1 MTLNIQILNLIFNR
15 RLTMNIENF
24 NEKYD
29 REYTEQAVEIYKYA
43 KFDNWFKV
51 LKDIFSYTHNAIYS
65 GGKEFHIIF
74 SNKCNSE
81 KIKITVTNRL
91 NDLLVTYE
99 TSDMSFVKVFPNLV
113 ENEIFYSLEETYYY
127 LMVFL
132 EIITDYSKFTPLAL
146 PELIDKKKKKINWL
160 HATRYIA
167 GIKYHYK
174 EV

>member
-1 MTLNIQILNLIFNR
+1 MN
-15 RLTMNIENF
+15 NIENF

-29 REYTEQAVEIYKYA
+29 RNYTEEAMAIYKYN
-43 KFDNWFKV
+43 KFENWFKL

-65 GGKEFHIIF
+65 GGKEFYIIF

-99 TSDMSFVKVFPNLV
+99 TSDMNFVKIFPNLV
-113 ENEIFYSLEETYYY
+113 KNEIFDSLEEVYYY
-127 LMVFL
+127 LMDFF
-132 EIITDYSKFTPLAL
+132 EIIADYSKFTPLEL
-146 PELIDKKKKKINWL
+146 PKMLDVKKKKINWL
-160 HATRYIA
+160 RATRYI
-167 GIKYHYK
+167 GNIKYHYK

>member
-1 MTLNIQILNLIFNR
+1 MN
-15 RLTMNIENF
+15 NIENF

-29 REYTEQAVEIYKYA
+29 RNYIEDAVERYRYD
-43 KFDNWFKV
+43 KFENWFKL

-99 TSDMSFVKVFPNLV
+99 TSDMNFVKVFPNLV
-113 ENEIFYSLEETYYY
+113 KNEVFYSLDEVYYY
-127 LMVFL
+127 LMEVF
-132 EIITDYSKFTPLAL
+132 EIISDYSKFTPL
-146 PELIDKKKKKINWL
+146 ELLKMLDVKKKEVNFL
-160 HATRYIA
+160 RATSYIA
-167 GIKYHYK
+167 SIKYRYK

>member
-1 MTLNIQILNLIFNR
+1 
-15 RLTMNIENF
+15 MNVENF

-29 REYTEQAVEIYKYA
+29 RYYVEDAIGRYKYD
-43 KFDNWFKV
+43 KFKNWFNV

-65 GGKEFHIIF
+65 GGREFHIIF

-91 NDLLVTYE
+91 NDLLVTADI
-99 TSDMSFVKVFPNLV
+99 TDKNFISFLPDFLN
-113 ENEIFYSLEETYYY
+113 NEVFYSLDDIYYF
-127 LMVFL
+127 LMDVL
-132 EIITDYSKFTPLAL
+132 KIITDYAKFTPLAL
-146 PELIDKKKKKINWL
+146 PKMLDVKKKEVNYL
-160 HATRYIA
+160 RATRYIA

>member
-1 MTLNIQILNLIFNR
+1 
-15 RLTMNIENF
+15 MNVKNF

-29 REYTEQAVEIYKYA
+29 RDYVEEAVAIYKYN
-43 KFDNWFKV
+43 KFENWFKL

-65 GGKEFHIIF
+65 DGKEFHIIF

-91 NDLLVTYE
+91 NDFLVTSE
-99 TSDMSFVKVFPNLV
+99 ITDKNFILTFPWLLKNEVFD
-113 ENEIFYSLEETYYY
+113 SLDETYYY
-127 LMVFL
+127 LMDVL
-132 EIITDYSKFTPLAL
+132 KIITDYAKFIPLAL
-146 PELIDKKKKKINWL
+146 PKMLDVKKKEVNYL
-160 HATRYIA
+160 RATRYIA

>member
-1 MTLNIQILNLIFNR
+1 
-15 RLTMNIENF
+15 MNVENF

-29 REYTEQAVEIYKYA
+29 RDYVEEAVAIYKYN
-43 KFDNWFKV
+43 KFENWFKL

-91 NDLLVTYE
+91 NDFLVTSE
-99 TSDMSFVKVFPNLV
+99 ITDKNFILTFPWLLKNEVFD
-113 ENEIFYSLEETYYY
+113 SLDETYYY
-127 LMVFL
+127 LMDVL
-132 EIITDYSKFTPLAL
+132 KIITDYAKFTPLAL
-146 PELIDKKKKKINWL
+146 PKMLDVKKKEVNYL
-160 HATRYIA
+160 RATRYIA

-174 EV
+174 EVKEDEL

>member
-1 MTLNIQILNLIFNR
+1 
-15 RLTMNIENF
+15 MNVENF

-29 REYTEQAVEIYKYA
+29 RYYVEDAIGRYKYD
-43 KFDNWFKV
+43 KFKNWFNV

-65 GGKEFHIIF
+65 GGREFHIIF

-91 NDLLVTYE
+91 NDLLVTADI
-99 TSDMSFVKVFPNLV
+99 TDKNFISFLPDFLN
-113 ENEIFYSLEETYYY
+113 NEVFYSLDDIYYF
-127 LMVFL
+127 LMDVL
-132 EIITDYSKFTPLAL
+132 KIITDYAKFTPLAL
-146 PELIDKKKKKINWL
+146 PKMLDVKKKEVNYL
-160 HATRYIA
+160 CATRYIA

>member
-1 MTLNIQILNLIFNR
+1 
-15 RLTMNIENF
+15 MNIENF

-43 KFDNWFKV
+43 KFENWFKL

-74 SNKCNSE
+74 SNKCNSG

-99 TSDMSFVKVFPNLV
+99 TSDMNFVKTFPNLV
-113 ENEIFYSLEETYYY
+113 KNEIFDSLDEVYYY
-127 LMVFL
+127 LMDFL
-132 EIITDYSKFTPLAL
+132 EIITDYSKFIPLAL
-146 PELIDKKKKKINWL
+146 PKMLDVKKKEVNYL
-160 HATRYIA
+160 RATRYIA
-167 GIKYHYK
+167 SIKYHYK
-174 EV
+174 EL

>member
-1 MTLNIQILNLIFNR
+1 MN
-15 RLTMNIENF
+15 NIENF

-29 REYTEQAVEIYKYA
+29 RNYTEEAMAIYKYN
-43 KFDNWFKV
+43 KFENWFKL

-65 GGKEFHIIF
+65 GGKEFYIIF

-99 TSDMSFVKVFPNLV
+99 TSDMNFVKIFPNLV
-113 ENEIFYSLEETYYY
+113 KNEIFDSLDEVYYY
-127 LMVFL
+127 LMDFL
-132 EIITDYSKFTPLAL
+132 EIITDYSNFTPLEL
-146 PELIDKKKKKINWL
+146 PKMSDVKKKEVNYL
-160 HATRYIA
+160 RATSYIA
-167 GIKYHYK
+167 SIKYHYK